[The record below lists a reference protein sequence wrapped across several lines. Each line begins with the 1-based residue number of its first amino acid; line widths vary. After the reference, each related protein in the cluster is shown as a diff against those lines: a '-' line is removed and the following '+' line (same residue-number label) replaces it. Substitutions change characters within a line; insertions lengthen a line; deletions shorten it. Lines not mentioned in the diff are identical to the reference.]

1 MEDNAE
7 LTRILGR
14 TAHNMRTPL
23 TSIVGF
29 AELIMEDADASEQ
42 IKEHASI
49 VRDEAKKLAE
59 MLEGSFTV
67 MRRLADG
74 GRANVD

>member
-7 LTRILGR
+7 LTRMLGR

-49 VRDEAKKLAE
+49 VGDEAKKLAD
-59 MLEGSFTV
+59 MLEESFIV

>member
-1 MEDNAE
+1 MTDNAE
-7 LTRILGR
+7 LSRMLGR

-29 AELIMEDADASEQ
+29 AELILEDEAASEQ
-42 IKEHASI
+42 VKEHATI
-49 VRDEAKKLAE
+49 VRDEARKLSE
-59 MLEGSFTV
+59 MLEESLTV

-74 GRANVD
+74 DRANVD

>member
-29 AELIMEDADASEQ
+29 AELIMEDPEASEQ

-49 VRDEAKKLAE
+49 VSDEAKKLSE
-59 MLEGSFTV
+59 MLEESFTV